1 MPPAKK
7 REETPDVL
15 GKLLGGQKP
24 AAPPEEEKAAEP
36 AEQEEEETP
45 PEERPTSKPAKQQAR
60 KPARQ
65 RAKRTLE
72 LPVSDEKVKATYY
85 LSPEML
91 DSLESAWL
99 QLRRMAGQDKRG
111 QVSKSL
117 IVEASL
123 LVALEELKAKA
134 EQSQLASILA
144 RQ

>member
-1 MPPAKK
+1 MPPAK

-15 GKLLGGQKP
+15 GKLLGGKPP
-24 AAPPEEEKAAEP
+24 AAPPEETPSEELPETKG
-36 AEQEEEETP
+36 QEEEAKAETP
-45 PEERPTSKPAKQQAR
+45 PEKEPAS

-65 RAKRTLE
+65 RAKKPPE

-85 LSPEML
+85 LSPETL
-91 DSLESAWL
+91 DELESAWL
-99 QLRRMAGQDKRG
+99 QLRRLAGQDKRG

-134 EQSQLASILA
+134 EKSQLASMLA